1 MPRPV
6 TDLLVAHFS
15 RKHTH
20 KRFKGQS
27 CLPLRFGNEKPLM
40 MDTSKYSFNSDKSE
54 LNIRGIEK
62 SDEGN
67 YTCVA
72 VNTLGEASDKTWL
85 NISVMP
91 KVMLNETAVV
101 IPGQNIN
108 ISCKATGDPL
118 PTIIFSRNG
127 KTLKSDEKKNADGT
141 TIASF
146 PIKNMNPSDG
156 GAYTCSATSPAGRDS
171 KTIQVIT
178 IPSTPVNVMVIPGP
192 ASLKINF
199 SGLLDGGAPI
209 ISYTLQWRHKG
220 RNDWDSTTVKAAGE
234 PDKPV
239 FSSEGTVEGNSY
251 NISFQQLED
260 GGVPIQHYIVRYHAV
275 SGNEDVKELRLDPE
289 AKFVILEDLEWNTEY
304 EVEIRAVN
312 NRGESK
318 PSIYNFNMPQELK
331 AVSQKKGLGIGGI
344 VAIVMVILLVLLIAV
359 DTACYYTNHCGMM
372 MCIAVNVFGKRPPGA
387 KQHDFEG
394 SSRFTKLIILR
405 PSSNYR
411 LRFGRLHATDTKIV
425 LEKVK
430 KGECYNQADR
440 RKAMQREVQELRD
453 ELEQLD
459 SQIALAQN
467 EVLGT
472 EKSVEDMWRQIT
484 ESRKRSI
491 LLRSFAEQCIENRQK
506 LSTYINKIN
515 NHSQV
520 LEELARKAEVVLVFG
535 KNHTEE
541 NLSIPSVG
549 LEPQVL
555 DLIRS
560 HPPSHLLAALE
571 HLALLRQEFLKQ
583 KTADIDVS
591 RDIEK
596 LRFRI
601 ESKHLQDVSNKHDF
615 LPSVKLLLQAP
626 EKLIFSAVALKREHQ
641 ELLYF
646 LNMKKKCLQK
656 IKQLEGKLPASD
668 LQALLDQVKAEDQE
682 LVTTLLPTV
691 QRLSQQS
698 SQCIEYG
705 AEVKKAIV
713 HWWEQPAQFAL
724 PEERRHGLTVQQW
737 IERWSMA
744 AKALQQS
751 QRTLH

>member
-1 MPRPV
+1 
-6 TDLLVAHFS
+6 
-15 RKHTH
+15 
-20 KRFKGQS
+20 
-27 CLPLRFGNEKPLM
+27 M

-394 SSRFTKLIILR
+394 SSRFTK
-405 PSSNYR
+405 YR
-411 LRFGRLHATDTKIV
+411 E
-425 LEKVK
+425 LEKLEVK

-615 LPSVKLLLQAP
+615 LPSVKLLLQEGWNNVHDKNMQLAAKHAHNRELLSILNSKKQEAFQQLSMDSEKAP

>member
-1 MPRPV
+1 MLRILIWISILVINSDAAKKMIIIPPPSTEIYTDTTIYCRVSGGEAEFQWFKPNGEEISDNDDDLRVETVDEETSKLIIANIQLKHNGVYKCKSIFEDNQEKVSSISISV
-6 TDLLVAHFS
+6 TKKISISNTDTYKEFLEGSNAVLSCNATGIPAPDIIWLHDRLDVTKKNDDRIKVIDNRYLHINGIRKTDSGTYTCKAQIKQRNEELSRDFSVVVNVPPTAQIQKEKNIIAGPNKNLTLICLVNGNP
-15 RKHTH
+15 KPTITW
-20 KRFKGQS
+20 KR
-27 CLPLRFGNEKPLM
+27 NEKPLM

-220 RNDWDSTTVKAAGE
+220 RNDWDSTTVKAAEPLRISGLKSYEKYEVRVSASNTAGQSKFSEIMTAQTKALRE

-394 SSRFTKLIILR
+394 SSRFTNEVKLQGLNLPR
-405 PSSNYR
+405 GSVSKQLNGAQCEMTCDKAP
-411 LRFGRLHATDTKIV
+411 LTQF
-425 LEKVK
+425 EKLPH
-430 KGECYNQADR
+430 KGENG
-440 RKAMQREVQELRD
+440 
-453 ELEQLD
+453 
-459 SQIALAQN
+459 SSSF
-467 EVLGT
+467 T
-472 EKSVEDMWRQIT
+472 E
-484 ESRKRSI
+484 
-491 LLRSFAEQCIENRQK
+491 A
-506 LSTYINKIN
+506 
-515 NHSQV
+515 
-520 LEELARKAEVVLVFG
+520 
-535 KNHTEE
+535 
-541 NLSIPSVG
+541 
-549 LEPQVL
+549 
-555 DLIRS
+555 
-560 HPPSHLLAALE
+560 
-571 HLALLRQEFLKQ
+571 
-583 KTADIDVS
+583 
-591 RDIEK
+591 
-596 LRFRI
+596 
-601 ESKHLQDVSNKHDF
+601 
-615 LPSVKLLLQAP
+615 
-626 EKLIFSAVALKREHQ
+626 
-641 ELLYF
+641 
-646 LNMKKKCLQK
+646 
-656 IKQLEGKLPASD
+656 
-668 LQALLDQVKAEDQE
+668 
-682 LVTTLLPTV
+682 
-691 QRLSQQS
+691 
-698 SQCIEYG
+698 
-705 AEVKKAIV
+705 
-713 HWWEQPAQFAL
+713 
-724 PEERRHGLTVQQW
+724 
-737 IERWSMA
+737 
-744 AKALQQS
+744 
-751 QRTLH
+751 

>member
-1 MPRPV
+1 M
-6 TDLLVAHFS
+6 
-15 RKHTH
+15 
-20 KRFKGQS
+20 
-27 CLPLRFGNEKPLM
+27 
-40 MDTSKYSFNSDKSE
+40 
-54 LNIRGIEK
+54 
-62 SDEGN
+62 
-67 YTCVA
+67 
-72 VNTLGEASDKTWL
+72 
-85 NISVMP
+85 
-91 KVMLNETAVV
+91 
-101 IPGQNIN
+101 
-108 ISCKATGDPL
+108 
-118 PTIIFSRNG
+118 
-127 KTLKSDEKKNADGT
+127 
-141 TIASF
+141 
-146 PIKNMNPSDG
+146 
-156 GAYTCSATSPAGRDS
+156 
-171 KTIQVIT
+171 
-178 IPSTPVNVMVIPGP
+178 
-192 ASLKINF
+192 
-199 SGLLDGGAPI
+199 
-209 ISYTLQWRHKG
+209 
-220 RNDWDSTTVKAAGE
+220 
-234 PDKPV
+234 
-239 FSSEGTVEGNSY
+239 
-251 NISFQQLED
+251 
-260 GGVPIQHYIVRYHAV
+260 
-275 SGNEDVKELRLDPE
+275 DVKSL
-289 AKFVILEDLEWNTEY
+289 
-304 EVEIRAVN
+304 
-312 NRGESK
+312 
-318 PSIYNFNMPQELK
+318 PQELK
-331 AVSQKKGLGIGGI
+331 RWVTEEFQLPARKMPSDSFFRKLCLGQGVDIWKYVTRHVYHQK
-344 VAIVMVILLVLLIAV
+344 
-359 DTACYYTNHCGMM
+359 
-372 MCIAVNVFGKRPPGA
+372 NVKTIRGNL
-387 KQHDFEG
+387 QW
-394 SSRFTKLIILR
+394 
-405 PSSNYR
+405 YR
-411 LRFGRLHATDTKIV
+411 E
-425 LEKVK
+425 LEKLEVK

-555 DLIRS
+555 REVKEICQERFNFFHTLLESELGVAPSCKRLSHQERNAAFQHWLSAVEDLIRS

-615 LPSVKLLLQAP
+615 LPSVKLLLQEGWNNVHDKNMQLAAKHAHNRELLSILNSKKQEAFQQLSMDSEKVNLSRSAFDLELQLEMSKALRDGLQKQCQDLIETAKDKEEALLKLQNKWQNIMSFRQLVDKKQEQIRGLIKGNSSAKSELLKVQAEIELFVQEKLQRHHPEFTAVAGEHQNSVSRELRQFSGIALTTLSRRCLEEVQLVPAHKFSIYRIDMPSPYEKSVFDSLCQSLHFAHYMAP